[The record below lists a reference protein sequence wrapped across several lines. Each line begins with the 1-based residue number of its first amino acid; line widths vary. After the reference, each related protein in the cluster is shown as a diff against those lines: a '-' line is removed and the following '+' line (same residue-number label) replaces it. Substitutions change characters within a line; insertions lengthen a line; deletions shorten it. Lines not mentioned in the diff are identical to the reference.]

1 MEWTKLQILKI
12 CLPFQNNKT
21 SYPYSIKIYVYL
33 VKGILLQGVSIL
45 NLCFHSGGLNER
57 LPGFV
62 GQTLDP
68 N

>member
-1 MEWTKLQILKI
+1 M
-12 CLPFQNNKT
+12 
-21 SYPYSIKIYVYL
+21 KIYVYL